1 MSKAGDRFR
10 RELLSLVPRLRR
22 FGHALTGSVNDGDDL
37 LQDAL
42 EKALK
47 REHQYE
53 LGTRLDSWMFTIMR
67 TTWIDTVR
75 ANKRRIHGDQ
85 PLTESLHPTGEDGRN
100 SHLAIVT
107 LAQVRAA
114 MTELH
119 PDERAVLA
127 LVSMEGFTY
136 REAADTLDIPVG
148 TVMSRVARARRNLL
162 LAVEGNTR
170 SETSS

>member
-1 MSKAGDRFR
+1 MAKGDDRFR

-22 FGHALTGSVNDGDDL
+22 FGHALTGSIADGDDL

-47 REHQYE
+47 REHQFE

-67 TTWIDTVR
+67 TTWIDTKR
-75 ANKRRIHGDQ
+75 ADSRRIQGDR
-85 PLTESLHPTGEDGRN
+85 PLTEDLHPMGEDGRR
-100 SHLAIVT
+100 SLTARAT
-107 LAQVRAA
+107 LNQVRSA
-114 MTELH
+114 MTALN

-127 LVSMEGFTY
+127 LVSLEGFTY
-136 REAADTLDIPVG
+136 REAADALAIPIG

-162 LAVEGNTR
+162 SLVEGPGEPEATK
-170 SETSS
+170 